1 MASSA
6 TISQSQNVSTPP
18 YSQNRNATPAGTMGP
33 AKKASSQVLRQLPIK
48 ARFQPVQKTSP
59 VSPARPDF
67 RTVCRKPQ
75 ALPRMRYDRP
85 PANTNQIHA
94 GEPAEKKAER
104 RSRTTPE

>member
-18 YSQNRNATPAGTMGP
+18 YSQKRNATPAGTMGP
-33 AKKASSQVLRQLPIK
+33 AKKAISQLLRHLPIN

-59 VSPARPDF
+59 VSPSSPDF

-85 PANTNQIHA
+85 PATMNQNQPGA
-94 GEPAEKKAER
+94 PREKRAFRK
-104 RSRTTPE
+104 SSTTPE